1 MLNDMVAAFTASS
14 KIGEAMQE
22 KNKSESKPTPPRP
35 IKGSSIVDEII
46 DDLETGEEEAE

>member
-22 KNKSESKPTPPRP
+22 QNKSESKSTPPAV
-35 IKGSSIVDEII
+35 KGSSIVDEII
-46 DDLETGEEEAE
+46 DDLETDEETE

>member
-22 KNKSESKPTPPRP
+22 KNKSDSEPAPQPSE
-35 IKGSSIVDEII
+35 GGSIVDEII
-46 DDLETGEEEAE
+46 DDLEAEEEGAE

>member
-22 KNKSESKPTPPRP
+22 QNKTVDVPAPPPRQERP
-35 IKGSSIVDEII
+35 TEEQGLGEDG
-46 DDLETGEEEAE
+46 LE